1 MLGLR
6 SAIQPAVA
14 QGDVLLGRMPREGAG
29 GATGAT
35 VAAEGGFEVSD
46 RARPAS
52 PACAWCGEP
61 VPAAP
66 AGAYV
71 VHTGEHELPVC
82 SAGCLAELVA
92 LVAGVRL
99 GVGRG

>member
-1 MLGLR
+1 MLGLWP
-6 SAIQPAVA
+6 AVQPAVA

-46 RARPAS
+46 RARPDAPAS
-52 PACAWCGEP
+52 GWCGEP
-61 VPAAP
+61 VPTAAR
-66 AGAYV
+66 GAHV
-71 VHTGEHELPVC
+71 VHAGEYALPVC